1 MREVMVLP
9 TREETGGI
17 DAWLKVALDRVAALL
32 ALLILSP
39 LMLLIAL
46 AVRLDSRGPAIYR
59 RRVMGLGGHQF
70 DAFKFRTMVIN
81 GDEVLAAYPELR
93 AQLQQQHKLKDDP
106 RITRLG
112 RILRKL
118 SLDELPQLINV
129 LLGQMSLVGPRII
142 APEELVKYGQWRDM
156 LLSVRPGLTGLWQV
170 SGRADVD
177 YQQRV
182 QLDME
187 YIRTRNLWLDLKI
200 ILRTIPAVIRGR
212 GAY

>member
-1 MREVMVLP
+1 MREAIALA
-9 TREETGGI
+9 TGKQTGSM
-17 DAWLKVALDRVAALL
+17 DAWLKVALDRAAALL
-32 ALLILSP
+32 ALLVLSP
-39 LMLLIAL
+39 LMALIAL
-46 AVRLDSRGPAIYR
+46 AVRLDSPGPAIYR
-59 RRVMGLGGHQF
+59 RRVMGLGGRQF
-70 DAFKFRTMVIN
+70 DAFKFRTMFVN
-81 GDEVLAAYPELR
+81 GDQILAAHPELR

-112 RILRKL
+112 RVLRKL
-118 SLDELPQLINV
+118 SLDELPQLVNV

-142 APEELVKYGQWRDM
+142 APEELAKYGQWQAT
-156 LLSVRPGLTGLWQV
+156 LLTVRPGLTGLWQV

-187 YIRTRNLWLDLKI
+187 YIRTRNFWLDLKI
-200 ILRTIPAVIRGR
+200 ILRTVPAVIRGR

>member
-1 MREVMVLP
+1 MALP
-9 TREETGGI
+9 ASEETGGL
-17 DAWLKVALDRVAALL
+17 DGWLKVTLDRMVALL

-39 LMLLIAL
+39 FMAFIAL
-46 AVRLDSRGPAIYR
+46 AVRLDSPGPAIYR
-59 RRVMGLGGHQF
+59 RRVMGLGGRQF
-70 DAFKFRTMVIN
+70 DAFKFRTMVVN
-81 GDEVLAAYPELR
+81 GDQVLAAHPELR
-93 AQLQQQHKLKDDP
+93 AQLEQQHKLKDDP

-118 SLDELPQLINV
+118 SLDELPQLANV

-142 APEELVKYGQWRDM
+142 APAELTKYGQWQAM

-187 YIRTRNLWLDLKI
+187 YIRTRSLWLDLKI
-200 ILRTIPAVIRGR
+200 ILRTVPAVIRGR

>member
-1 MREVMVLP
+1 MREVMALP
-9 TREETGGI
+9 AREETGGL
-17 DAWLKVALDRVAALL
+17 DGWLKITLDRMVALL

-39 LMLLIAL
+39 FMALIAL
-46 AVRLDSRGPAIYR
+46 AVRLDSPGPAIYR
-59 RRVMGLGGHQF
+59 RRVMGLGGRQF
-70 DAFKFRTMVIN
+70 DAFKFRTMVVN
-81 GDEVLAAYPELR
+81 GDQVLAAHPELR
-93 AQLQQQHKLKDDP
+93 AQLEQQHKLKDDP

-118 SLDELPQLINV
+118 SLDELPQLVNV

-142 APEELVKYGQWRDM
+142 APEELAKYGQWQAM
-156 LLSVRPGLTGLWQV
+156 LLSVRPGLTGLWQI

-200 ILRTIPAVIRGR
+200 ILRTVPAVIRGR